1 MACLSSLNRQNE
13 NRERNRS
20 RNTQRSYRDAIR
32 LLVIYASANLHRK
45 VDDLVVS
52 DIHAELLRKFLRYI
66 EETRK
71 CSIASRNQRLAAVHG
86 IAVLHRYTRGV

>member
-1 MACLSSLNRQNE
+1 
-13 NRERNRS
+13 
-20 RNTQRSYRDAIR
+20 

-71 CSIASRNQRLAAVHG
+71 CSIASRNQWLAAVHG